1 MPTSDVNDSGM
12 MNKSR
17 KRILFIAEAVTLAH
31 VARAAAL
38 AQMLDPAVYEVG
50 LACDPRYDFL
60 FDGRRFERH
69 RIESISNRD
78 FSNALDKG
86 SPIYDVDT
94 LSRYVV
100 DDIRVIEE
108 FAPDVIVGDFRIS
121 LSVSARVTG
130 KPYINVTNA
139 GWSPYAQPRFTVPD
153 IALTRMLGVRIG
165 QTVFSLARPLAFALH
180 SLPLDRLRRKYGLRS
195 LRRDL
200 RYTYT
205 EADHV
210 LYADIPE
217 LIPVFNPPST
227 HAYLG
232 PVLWSPKLPDPSWID
247 RVPNDR
253 PIIYLTLGSS
263 GRNAVLPDV
272 LDALADVPFTIV
284 AATAGK
290 LGPGQAAP
298 NTFVADYLSG
308 QTWARRAAVV
318 VCNGG
323 SPTCYQALAEGV
335 PVLGIPGNLDQYL
348 NMSAVEAS
356 GAGRLV
362 RAGAATAAC
371 IREAVMEL
379 VESPRFASNAQRLG
393 RAIEP
398 WRPATVLSETI
409 SKALAGVAR

>member
-1 MPTSDVNDSGM
+1 MSDESGM
-12 MNKSR
+12 TDKGR

-31 VARAAAL
+31 VARAVAL

-60 FDGRRFERH
+60 FDRH
-69 RIESISNRD
+69 HFGQYRIESISNRD

-86 SPIYDVDT
+86 SPVYDLDT

-108 FAPDVIVGDFRIS
+108 FDPDVIIGDFRIS
-121 LSVSARVTG
+121 LSVSARVMG

-153 IALTRMLGVRIG
+153 IALTRILGVRVG
-165 QTVFSLARPLAFALH
+165 QTVFSLVRPFVFAFH
-180 SLPLDRLRRKYGLRS
+180 SLPLNRLRLKYGLRP
-195 LRRDL
+195 LPRDL

-205 EADHV
+205 EGDYV
-210 LYADIPE
+210 LYADMPE
-217 LIPVFNPPST
+217 LIPVSNPPST

-232 PVLWSPKLPDPSWID
+232 PVLWSPQLPDPSWID

-263 GRNAVLPDV
+263 GQNAVLPDV

-290 LGPGQAAP
+290 IGPDRAP
-298 NTFVADYLSG
+298 HNTFIADYLTG
-308 QTWARRAAVV
+308 QTWARRASVV

-348 NMSAVEAS
+348 NMSAVEDF
-356 GAGRLV
+356 GAGKLV
-362 RAGAATAAC
+362 RASDASAAGV
-371 IREAVMEL
+371 RKAVMEL
-379 VESPRFASNAQRLG
+379 VKSPRFASNAQRIG
-393 RAIEP
+393 RAIKQ
-398 WRPATVLSETI
+398 WQPAAVLSDTI
-409 SKALAGVAR
+409 SKALLSVAR